1 MCYICCSM
9 LVVMSLKKSQLETKR
24 VGKINKKLQEQEAS
38 LCAVH
43 NSPLKKD
50 KERLNLVHFRNV
62 EEEFR
67 SRHQIKTSRNS

>member
-1 MCYICCSM
+1 M
-9 LVVMSLKKSQLETKR
+9 KR

-43 NSPLKKD
+43 KSPLKKD

-62 EEEFR
+62 EEERTPDQNLPKFVTTIMSR
-67 SRHQIKTSRNS
+67 SLSNRWA